1 MLEGWKKSLRECPKG
16 LPEGFYPP
24 EPSYNFD
31 YSHAWGGTPLYS
43 LPQAICGLEILEPA
57 YKKIRLKV
65 QDLGLD
71 SYYIELP
78 TPFGNVAIEK
88 LKGQSA
94 NITIPNG
101 IELAK

>member
-1 MLEGWKKSLRECPKG
+1 MRTECRVRR
-16 LPEGFYPP
+16 LPPQESPA
-24 EPSYNFD
+24 
-31 YSHAWGGTPLYS
+31 HK

-78 TPFGNVAIEK
+78 TPYGNVLVEK
-88 LKGQSA
+88 LKDQSA